1 MLAERETGAELTTAA
16 AAALAGVSDRTIRN
30 WIKDGRLPA
39 HLIDEGRRVY
49 KNDVLAVV
57 QERVQSVAG
66 ALAVETTSYA
76 PAEIVA
82 EETAPVAE
90 AVTATVAAES
100 AAETT
105 PEQVPNGYESSQVL
119 TPELINVVLQPLV
132 SQLEQSERERRRLHD
147 ENLELAGRLGYF
159 QAELSKYKERVLLL
173 ETPKVV
179 DVVEE
184 VAEVMTVITTEVVE
198 EPAEAPRKRWWRRLF
213 SSD

>member
-49 KNDVLAVV
+49 KNDLLAVV

-82 EETAPVAE
+82 EETVPVAE
-90 AVTATVAAES
+90 PVTATAAAES

-159 QAELSKYKERVLLL
+159 QAELDKYKERVLLL
-173 ETPKVV
+173 GAPTVV
-179 DVVEE
+179 DVAEAT
-184 VAEVMTVITTEVVE
+184 AEVVAVVTAEVVE
-198 EPAEAPRKRWWRRLF
+198 VAAETPRKSWWRRLF
-213 SSD
+213 SGA

>member
-1 MLAERETGAELTTAA
+1 MLAERETGPELTTAA

-66 ALAVETTSYA
+66 TLAVETTSYA

-90 AVTATVAAES
+90 PVTATVAAES

-105 PEQVPNGYESSQVL
+105 PEQVPNGHESSQVL
-119 TPELINVVLQPLV
+119 TPELINVVLQPLA

-159 QAELSKYKERVLLL
+159 QAELDKYKERVLLL
-173 ETPKVV
+173 EAPKVV
-179 DVVEE
+179 DVAEAT
-184 VAEVMTVITTEVVE
+184 AEVVAVVTAEVVE
-198 EPAEAPRKRWWRRLF
+198 VAAEAPGKSWWRRLF
-213 SSD
+213 SGA